1 MNIGAENRTK
11 LIAAV
16 LLGVAALVLVA
27 TRFISFTGGSSP
39 AGSPVAANVEPAVP
53 APTPAP
59 VRGRAKGAIALKKQ
73 AKVQSL
79 DPTLRYDL
87 LKASEDTK
95 YEGAGRNIFMVHV
108 EIPRPVAPVTTTPQ
122 PEVSKGPPPPPPPPP
137 IELKY
142 YGFANVANKPGEPRS
157 IFLAHGED
165 VFIAKEGDIVNRR
178 YKIVH
183 ATTNAVEILDVL
195 SNNRQSIPL
204 TQG

>member
-1 MNIGAENRTK
+1 MKVGAENRTK

-16 LLGVAALVLVA
+16 GLGALALALAA
-27 TRFISFTGGSSP
+27 TRFTGLLSSSSTSP
-39 AGSPVAANVEPAVP
+39 TPVAANVDSSLEAP
-53 APTPAP
+53 APAPRNRTNSRTRSKKPASS
-59 VRGRAKGAIALKKQ
+59 
-73 AKVQSL
+73 SL
-79 DPTLRYDL
+79 DPTLHYDL

-95 YEGAGRNIFMVHV
+95 YTGTGRNIFMMHV
-108 EIPRPVAPVTTTPQ
+108 EIPKPIVTPVVQQQEAQ
-122 PEVSKGPPPPPPPPP
+122 GPPPPPPPPP

-178 YKIVH
+178 YKIVR
-183 ATTNAVEILDVL
+183 ATQKSVEILDVL
-195 SNNRQSIPL
+195 SNNRQRIPL